1 MIALLDV
8 NALLALAWSSHTHHD
23 AAQTWFREQREEGW
37 ATCPLTEAGFVRLS
51 CNHWVMAQVVSPREA
66 IEMLHEIRQRGA
78 HSFWSLDL
86 SMLDLPG
93 GIVSRVQG
101 HRQITD
107 AVLLAAAMRRNGQ
120 LATFDGRLASLAADE
135 ARPFLHVI
143 PA

>member
-1 MIALLDV
+1 
-8 NALLALAWSSHTHHD
+8 
-23 AAQTWFREQREEGW
+23 
-37 ATCPLTEAGFVRLS
+37 
-51 CNHWVMAQVVSPREA
+51 
-66 IEMLHEIRQRGA
+66 MLHEIRQRGA